1 MDPSAEDLFGDFV
14 ARSIRNSQGL
24 HQYLTGKYSEY
35 QAMRDDENILS
46 MRALYD
52 VCTRFR
58 TEDLSEMRISPTD
71 TEKAQILALQEQI
84 N

>member
-24 HQYLTGKYSEY
+24 YQYLTGKYSEY
-35 QAMRDDENILS
+35 QVMRDNESILS

-52 VCTRFR
+52 VCTRFC